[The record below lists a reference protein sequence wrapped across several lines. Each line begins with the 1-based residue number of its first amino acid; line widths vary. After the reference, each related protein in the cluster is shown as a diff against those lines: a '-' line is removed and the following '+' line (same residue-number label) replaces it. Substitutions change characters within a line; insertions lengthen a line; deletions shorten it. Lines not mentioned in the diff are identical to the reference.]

1 MALVFDVQQ
10 ASGKPDDNRRPG
22 TACPFCDTE
31 GLTNIIQRDG
41 DCIWLE
47 NKFKTLR
54 ATRQTVL
61 IESANHDADLVT
73 YEPDEL
79 HHVMRFALDCW
90 QRMIDSRQYRS
101 VLMYKN
107 KGPLSGG
114 SLVHPH
120 MQIVG
125 LEQEDGYTSLTSA
138 NFEGIN
144 VWQQGRIAVNI
155 STEPIMGFF
164 EINVSAPQ
172 GIAASDDTRDQAEAD
187 LFADAIQVAL
197 RYILHE
203 HHGGRA
209 ESYNLFF
216 YHIGGRTGPLP
227 RRFHVGWFHPTLSV
241 IGWLRSMLRP
251 RSMSMRSD
259 SAHIWRRSHR
269 KVSAR
274 TLRTV

>member
-1 MALVFDVQQ
+1 M
-10 ASGKPDDNRRPG
+10 
-22 TACPFCDTE
+22 PFCDTE
-31 GLTNIIQRDG
+31 GLANIIQRDG

-79 HHVMRFALDCW
+79 HHVMRFALGCW
-90 QRMIDSRQYRS
+90 QQMIDSQQYRS

-125 LEQEDGYTSLTSA
+125 LEQEDGYAALTSA
-138 NFEGIN
+138 NFEGID
-144 VWQQGRIAVNI
+144 VWRHGRVAVNI

-164 EINVSAPQ
+164 EVNVSAPQ
-172 GIAASDDTRDQAEAD
+172 ESPPATTPATKPK
-187 LFADAIQVAL
+187 
-197 RYILHE
+197 
-203 HHGGRA
+203 RA
-209 ESYNLFF
+209 C
-216 YHIGGRTGPLP
+216 LP
-227 RRFHVGWFHPTLSV
+227 
-241 IGWLRSMLRP
+241 
-251 RSMSMRSD
+251 MRS
-259 SAHIWRRSHR
+259 R
-269 KVSAR
+269 
-274 TLRTV
+274 

>member
-10 ASGKPDDNRRPG
+10 ANGKPDDNRRPG
-22 TACPFCDTE
+22 IACPFCDTE
-31 GLTNIIQRDG
+31 GLANIIQRDG

-79 HHVMRFALDCW
+79 HHVMRFALGCW
-90 QRMIDSRQYRS
+90 QQMIDSQQYRS

-125 LEQEDGYTSLTSA
+125 LEQEDGYAALTSA
-138 NFEGIN
+138 NFEGID
-144 VWQQGRIAVNI
+144 VWHQGRISVNI

-164 EINVSAPQ
+164 EVNVSAPQ
-172 GIAASDDTRDQAEAD
+172 GIAASDDARDQAEAD

-197 RYILHE
+197 R
-203 HHGGRA
+203 
-209 ESYNLFF
+209 
-216 YHIGGRTGPLP
+216 
-227 RRFHVGWFHPTLSV
+227 
-241 IGWLRSMLRP
+241 
-251 RSMSMRSD
+251 
-259 SAHIWRRSHR
+259 
-269 KVSAR
+269 
-274 TLRTV
+274 

>member
-31 GLTNIIQRDG
+31 GLANIIQRDG

-79 HHVMRFALDCW
+79 HHVMRFALGCW
-90 QRMIDSRQYRS
+90 QQMIDSQQYRS

-125 LEQEDGYTSLTSA
+125 LEREDGYAALAPA
-138 NFEGIN
+138 NFEGID
-144 VWQQGRIAVNI
+144 VWRHGRVAVNI

-164 EINVSAPQ
+164 EVNVSGQ
-172 GIAASDDTRDQAEAD
+172 CRDHA
-187 LFADAIQVAL
+187 
-197 RYILHE
+197 RY
-203 HHGGRA
+203 RC
-209 ESYNLFF
+209 
-216 YHIGGRTGPLP
+216 
-227 RRFHVGWFHPTLSV
+227 
-241 IGWLRSMLRP
+241 
-251 RSMSMRSD
+251 
-259 SAHIWRRSHR
+259 
-269 KVSAR
+269 
-274 TLRTV
+274 

>member
-10 ASGKPDDNRRPG
+10 ASGKPDDNRCPG

-31 GLTNIIQRDG
+31 GLANIIQRDG

-79 HHVMRFALDCW
+79 HHVMRFALGCW
-90 QRMIDSRQYRS
+90 QQMIDSQQYRS

-120 MQIVG
+120 MQIVVWNRK
-125 LEQEDGYTSLTSA
+125 DGYAALTSV
-138 NFEGIN
+138 NFEGID
-144 VWQQGRIAVNI
+144 VWRRGRVAVNI

-164 EINVSAPQ
+164 EVNVSAPQ
-172 GIAASDDTRDQAEAD
+172 GIAASDDARDQAEAD
-187 LFADAIQVAL
+187 LFADAI
-197 RYILHE
+197 R
-203 HHGGRA
+203 
-209 ESYNLFF
+209 
-216 YHIGGRTGPLP
+216 
-227 RRFHVGWFHPTLSV
+227 
-241 IGWLRSMLRP
+241 
-251 RSMSMRSD
+251 
-259 SAHIWRRSHR
+259 
-269 KVSAR
+269 
-274 TLRTV
+274 

>member
-10 ASGKPDDNRRPG
+10 ANGKPDDNRRPG

-31 GLTNIIQRDG
+31 ELANIIRRDG
-41 DCIWLE
+41 GCIWLE

-61 IESANHDADLVT
+61 IESSDHDADLVT
-73 YEPDEL
+73 YAPDEL

-125 LEQEDGYTSLTSA
+125 LEQEDGYASLASA

-144 VWQQGRIAVNI
+144 VWQQGRISVNI
-155 STEPIMGFF
+155 SAEPIMGFF
-164 EINVSAPQ
+164 EINVSAP
-172 GIAASDDTRDQAEAD
+172 
-187 LFADAIQVAL
+187 
-197 RYILHE
+197 
-203 HHGGRA
+203 
-209 ESYNLFF
+209 
-216 YHIGGRTGPLP
+216 
-227 RRFHVGWFHPTLSV
+227 
-241 IGWLRSMLRP
+241 
-251 RSMSMRSD
+251 
-259 SAHIWRRSHR
+259 
-269 KVSAR
+269 
-274 TLRTV
+274 